1 MSLTIG
7 TRGSALAL
15 WQTERVAAE
24 LKRLNPGIE
33 IVIEKI
39 RTRGD
44 IIHDVPLARIGGK
57 GLFVKEIENAL
68 LEGKIDLAVH
78 SLKDVPTTL
87 PEGLTI
93 GAVLAREDARDALV
107 SRLNL
112 PLAQLPAGARLGTS
126 SLRRTAQLRAYRPDF
141 RIVSLRGNV
150 DTRLRKAMSEDYEAV
165 VLAAAGLHRLGHADR
180 ITEILS
186 PDVIMP
192 AVGQGALAVEVR
204 ADDEAAHSLV
214 ALLNDPK
221 AQMCTRAERS
231 FLKRL
236 GGGCQVPIAAYGLIE
251 DEALTLRGLVASVDG
266 RQVVRGQK
274 TGRPDQAEE
283 LGKALAEELLAQGAR
298 ELLNP

>member
-1 MSLTIG
+1 MTLTIG

-24 LKRLNPGIE
+24 LRRLKPALE

-39 RTRGD
+39 RTKGD
-44 IIHDVPLARIGGK
+44 IIHDVALARIGGK
-57 GLFVKEIENAL
+57 GLFVKEIEDAL
-68 LEGKIDLAVH
+68 LEGRIDLAVH
-78 SLKDVPTTL
+78 SLKDLPTTL

-112 PLAQLPAGARLGTS
+112 PLAQLPEGARLGTS
-126 SLRRTAQLRAYRPDF
+126 SLRRAAQLRAYRPDF
-141 RIVSLRGNV
+141 RIVNLRGNV
-150 DTRLRKAMSEDYEAV
+150 DTRLRKAMSGEYEAV
-165 VLAAAGLHRLGHADR
+165 LLAAAGLDRLGHADR

-186 PDVIMP
+186 SDVIMP

-204 ADDEAAHSLV
+204 ADDEATRSLV
-214 ALLNDPK
+214 ALLNDRE
-221 AQMCTRAERS
+221 AQMATRAERS

-274 TGRPDQAEE
+274 AGHPDQAEE
-283 LGKALAEELLAQGAR
+283 LGQALAEELLIQGAR
-298 ELLNP
+298 DLLKL

>member
-15 WQTERVAAE
+15 WQAERVAAE
-24 LKRLNPGIE
+24 LKRLKPEIE
-33 IVIEKI
+33 IAIEKI
-39 RTRGD
+39 RTKGD
-44 IIHDVPLARIGGK
+44 IIHDVALAKIGGK

-78 SLKDVPTTL
+78 SLKDLPTVL
-87 PEGLTI
+87 PQGLTI

-112 PLAQLPAGARLGTS
+112 PLAHLPEGARLGTS

-141 RIVSLRGNV
+141 RIVNLRGNV

-165 VLAAAGLHRLGHADR
+165 VLAAAGLRRLGHADR
-180 ITEILS
+180 ITEIL
-186 PDVIMP
+186 PPEVIMP

-204 ADDEAAHSLV
+204 ADDQATRSLV
-214 ALLNDPK
+214 ALLNDSQ
-221 AQMCTRAERS
+221 AQMATRAERS
-231 FLKRL
+231 FLQRL

-251 DEALTLRGLVASVDG
+251 DRALTLRGLVASVDG
-266 RQVVRGQK
+266 SQVVRGQK
-274 TGRPDQAEE
+274 TGPPDQAEE
-283 LGKALAEELLAQGAR
+283 VGEALAEELLAQGAS
-298 ELLNP
+298 ELLM